1 MKIQIEEINWLPQQK
16 EYEVAWCDMDIE
28 NHFEVFYIGYDR
40 LLLYVI
46 KEELNI
52 ISPNYQQDFTP
63 YTINPKR
70 ALEEF
75 EEDII
80 KDWIKNKTL

>member
-1 MKIQIEEINWLPQQK
+1 
-16 EYEVAWCDMDIE
+16 
-28 NHFEVFYIGYDR
+28 
-40 LLLYVI
+40 LYVI